1 MSNRTLL
8 SATSLEGTDV
18 KNFQDQSLGDVKDF
32 MIDTNTGHVRYA
44 VMDFGGF
51 LGIGNKLFAVP
62 MKAMKVDTENECLK
76 LDADKEKLEN
86 AEGFDKDNW
95 PNFADTQ
102 WQNRIDQ
109 YYHV

>member
-18 KNFQDQSLGDVKDF
+18 KNFQGESLGDVKDF
-32 MIDTNTGHVRYA
+32 MIDTTTGKVRYA

-51 LGIGNKLFAVP
+51 LGVGNKLFAVP
-62 MKAMKVDTENECLK
+62 MEAMKVDTEDECFK
-76 LDADKEKLEN
+76 LNADKEKLKN

-95 PNFADTQ
+95 PNFADPQ
-102 WQNRIDQ
+102 WQTRIDQ